1 MTFSSLFWN
10 IFTFDIGIDLGTAN
24 TLVFVKNQD
33 ISISEPSV
41 VALNSRT
48 KEILA
53 VGSDAQKMLGRTP
66 ASIVAIRPLKDG
78 VISDFD
84 STKEMIHYFIEKVH
98 KDSQKLFKIAR
109 PRIVIGIPSAITE
122 VERKAVV
129 DAAISAGARNV
140 YLIEEPMAA
149 AIGCNLPITE
159 ATGSFIVDIGGGTSD
174 IAVISLG
181 GIVVDKSIRI
191 AGDELTQDI
200 INYVRSKYNL
210 LIGERSAEE
219 IKITLGNAYPR
230 KENKKAEI
238 KGRDI
243 LLGLPKTVTISEA
256 EVREAMSNSLNIIIE
271 AIYDALEETPP
282 ELVSD
287 ITERGIYLTGG
298 GALISGIKKL
308 FSEKI
313 KVPFIIA
320 DDPLKSVVIGA
331 SKILEDINLLES
343 INSSDIDDYT

>member
-1 MTFSSLFWN
+1 MAFSDFFWN

-24 TLVFVKNQD
+24 TLIFVRNQGV
-33 ISISEPSV
+33 SISEPSV
-41 VALNSRT
+41 VAMNTKT
-48 KEILA
+48 KEILS
-53 VGSDAQKMLGRTP
+53 VGYDAQKMLGRTP
-66 ASIVAIRPLKDG
+66 ASIIAIRPLKDG
-78 VISDFD
+78 VISDFE

-98 KDSQKLFKIAR
+98 KDSQKFFKIAR
-109 PRIVIGIPSAITE
+109 PRVVIGIPSAITE
-122 VERKAVV
+122 VERKAVI

-181 GIVVDKSIRI
+181 GIVVDKSIRV
-191 AGDELTQDI
+191 AGDELTHDI
-200 INYVRSKYNL
+200 INYVRGKYNL
-210 LIGERSAEE
+210 LIGETSAEK
-219 IKITLGNAYPR
+219 IKINLGNAYPG
-230 KENKKAEI
+230 KENKKIEI

-243 LLGLPKTVTISEA
+243 LLGLPKVVTISEA

-287 ITERGIYLTGG
+287 ITERGIYITGG
-298 GALISGIKKL
+298 GALIRGIKKL

-313 KVPFIIA
+313 KVPFVVA
-320 DDPLKSVVIGA
+320 DDPLKSVVIGTA
-331 SKILEDINLLES
+331 KILEDIDLLKSIDSSES
-343 INSSDIDDYT
+343 DTYI